1 MNECIMNQTSMNRET
16 SFLFNIYIT
25 YIIMSGNEN
34 YTTNNCKCH
43 GASRIPLVV
52 QCRVCQ
58 QYPLEKNSMYGR
70 SDANQKRIWKAS
82 RVDQSQYLASISSL
96 NVYTPPIFPSGV
108 NWNQMSDRAV
118 PGVVKHN
125 VPSRGNSTKYSIT
138 RERPGSQS
146 APGKGVD
153 VKHGSYHRY
162 LERLKGKGPSR
173 TQSVNE
179 NVPMY
184 GNKTRKYGIS
194 NTNAKAGGCIC

>member
-1 MNECIMNQTSMNRET
+1 
-16 SFLFNIYIT
+16 
-25 YIIMSGNEN
+25 MSGSEN
-34 YTTNNCKCH
+34 YTPNNCKCH
-43 GASRIPLVV
+43 GANQIPLVV

-58 QYPLEKNSMYGR
+58 DLQLETN

-96 NVYTPPIFPSGV
+96 NVYTPPILFSNSV
-108 NWNQMSDRAV
+108 NWNQMSDRAI
-118 PGVVKHN
+118 PGIVKHN

-146 APGKGVD
+146 APGVGVD

-173 TQSVNE
+173 TQSTN
-179 NVPMY
+179 NISPLY
-184 GNKTRKYGIS
+184 GNKTRYYGIS
-194 NTNAKAGGCIC
+194 NTNAKAGGCMCQV